1 MISRIETDTPRAALK
16 RQLLADHDYLKA
28 PMQNPKRLKS
38 KNKDPMEA
46 MYRETVSEL
55 KEIKVCLQDLTNT
68 SKGIQLA
75 LEKMASKMCKD

>member
-1 MISRIETDTPRAALK
+1 
-16 RQLLADHDYLKA
+16 
-28 PMQNPKRLKS
+28 
-38 KNKDPMEA
+38 MEA